1 MAAHVAARAG
11 RVDLHCVDV
20 LRALRGLLFGFAMV
34 WGFGF
39 IIIVTSSIYFRMIIV
54 LITIII
60 IKSIYCIIMI
70 FWGFGQGSFVGLWG
84 LLRLGVMGS
93 RPRCRSQLGASF
105 RSRDICSL
113 NSGPF

>member
-39 IIIVTSSIYFRMIIV
+39 IIIVTSSIYFIMIIV

-60 IKSIYCIIMI
+60 IIIRSIYCIIMI
-70 FWGFGQGSFVGLWG
+70 VWGFGQGSFVGLWD

-93 RPRCRSQLGASF
+93 RPRCRSQLAASF
-105 RSRDICSL
+105 RSRDIWVVL
-113 NSGPF
+113 